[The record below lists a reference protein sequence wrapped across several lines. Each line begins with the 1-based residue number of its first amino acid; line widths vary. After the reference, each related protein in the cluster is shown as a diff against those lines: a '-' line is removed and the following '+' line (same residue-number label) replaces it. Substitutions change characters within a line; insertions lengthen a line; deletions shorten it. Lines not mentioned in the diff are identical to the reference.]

1 MRNGE
6 RLVGLIAILAL
17 IFFVTGCAKKGIGQ
31 VEETTPPAQEKP
43 VTEAPDMDF
52 DMPET
57 EGDVSEVPLALE
69 EEMAKFEQNMIFFD
83 FDKYSLSADARR
95 VLAEKA
101 SFLNEHPNLNV
112 RIEGH
117 CDERGTR
124 EYNLALGERR
134 AKSAQDYLVFLG
146 INPERISIV
155 SYGEERPLEPG
166 SGEAAWAKNRRAEF
180 RILGN

>member
-1 MRNGE
+1 MRNAE

-17 IFFVTGCAKKGIGQ
+17 IFFVSGCAKSGVEQ
-31 VEETTPPAQEKP
+31 VEETTPPAQQES

-52 DMPET
+52 DMPDT
-57 EGDVSEVPLALE
+57 EGDVSAAPLAME
-69 EEMAKFEQNMIFFD
+69 EEVAKFEQDVIFFD
-83 FDKYSLSADARR
+83 FDKYSLSADARK
-95 VLAEKA
+95 VLAGKA
-101 SFLNEHPNLNV
+101 SFLNEHPNLKV

-146 INPERISIV
+146 INPERVSIV
-155 SYGEERPLEPG
+155 SYGEEKPLETG
-166 SGEAAWAKNRRAEF
+166 SGEAVWSKNRRAEF
-180 RILGN
+180 RVLGN